1 MSSRIVDQSLLLH
14 SRLATCGKLWVIE
27 LWTYHFYSTH
37 DLPCEQVV
45 TKVVDKIVILA
56 LFLQVRFTFGEN
68 DGKSFPKKIYYI
80 HVYKFIH
87 GQIEVQT

>member
-1 MSSRIVDQSLLLH
+1 M
-14 SRLATCGKLWVIE
+14 TK
-27 LWTYHFYSTH
+27 
-37 DLPCEQVV
+37 VV
-45 TKVVDKIVILA
+45 VMTKVVDKIVILA

-68 DGKSFPKKIYYI
+68 DGKSFPKNIYYI